1 MGRRRRGP
9 VPRYLHRVLFHAL
22 RGGFPR
28 LGRLSPFLSSF
39 LAELLFRTPPRSP
52 RLKREERALY
62 SGRFSKTPFR
72 SGALPTWTWGK
83 GPAVLLVHGWGGH
96 AGRLTPFVEPLT
108 DAGFSVV
115 AFDAPGHGSAPGRRS
130 SLPDMVEAIR
140 AVAATA
146 GPFRAVVGHSLGA
159 TACALAIKSGLPVS
173 RVVLLAPAADLE
185 KYSGRFARI
194 LHIPAPVRDSMKKRL
209 ERRYN
214 ITWTDLRI
222 SGRPLAGEVSLLVFH
237 DRGDVR
243 VPLRDGLEI
252 VASWPKAELV
262 RTRGLGHHRILRDPK
277 VIARAVAFLGGS
289 IAARPALPSVR
300 RRPVRLRPVI
310 AS

>member
-1 MGRRRRGP
+1 MARRRRAP
-9 VPRYLHRVLFHAL
+9 VRRHLQRAVIRAL
-22 RGGFPR
+22 RRSFPR
-28 LGRLSPFLSSF
+28 LGRLSPFFSSL

-52 RLKREERALY
+52 RLRREERALF
-62 SGRFSKTPFR
+62 SGRYSKTPFR
-72 SGALPTWTWGK
+72 SGSLPTWTWGK

-96 AGRLTPFVEPLT
+96 AGRLTPFVGPLT

-115 AFDAPGHGSAPGRRS
+115 AFDAPGHGSAAGRRS
-130 SLPDMVEAIR
+130 SLPEMVEAIR

-146 GPFRAVVGHSLGA
+146 GPFHAVVGHSLGA

-173 RVVLLAPAADLE
+173 CVVLLAPAADLE

-222 SGRPLAGEVSLLVFH
+222 SGRLLAGGVSLLVFH

-243 VPLRDGLEI
+243 VPLRDGLEV

-289 IAARPALPSVR
+289 TAVRPASPSVR

-310 AS
+310 VS

>member
-1 MGRRRRGP
+1 MGQRRRRP
-9 VPRYLHRVLFHAL
+9 IWRHVRRAFFRAL

-28 LGRLSPFLSSF
+28 LGRLSPRLSAL

-52 RLKREERALY
+52 RLKREERALF

-72 SGALPTWTWGK
+72 SGSLPTWTWGE

-96 AGRLTPFVEPLT
+96 AGRLTSFVRPLT
-108 DAGFSVV
+108 NAGFSVV
-115 AFDAPGHGSAPGRRS
+115 AFDAPAHGSAPGRRS
-130 SLPDMVEAIR
+130 SLPEFVEAIR
-140 AVAATA
+140 AVVAAA
-146 GPFRAVVGHSLGA
+146 GPFHAVVGHSLGA
-159 TACALAIKSGLPVS
+159 TACALAIKAGLPVS
-173 RVVLLAPAADLE
+173 KVVLLAPAADLE
-185 KYSGRFARI
+185 RYPGRFARI
-194 LHIPAPVRDSMKKRL
+194 LHVPAPVRDSMKKRL

-214 ITWTDLRI
+214 ITWTDLRV
-222 SGRPLAGEVSLLVFH
+222 SRRPLAGEVSLLVFH

-277 VIARAVAFLGGS
+277 VIARAVVFLGGS
-289 IAARPALPSVR
+289 TAVRPASPSVR

-310 AS
+310 VS